1 MGGMRGELWSHSLM
15 GFRKTSVQVAEYGS
29 DHLFFIF
36 FFPLLIL
43 RSLFKP
49 FVKWEK
55 SQEGDWSWGGHWVLG
70 SRGGVWMIS
79 SKLIQ
84 VQVT

>member
-43 RSLFKP
+43 RSLFKLLLSGRNLRREIGAG
-49 FVKWEK
+49 VATGC
-55 SQEGDWSWGGHWVLG
+55 SAHG
-70 SRGGVWMIS
+70 GGVWMIS